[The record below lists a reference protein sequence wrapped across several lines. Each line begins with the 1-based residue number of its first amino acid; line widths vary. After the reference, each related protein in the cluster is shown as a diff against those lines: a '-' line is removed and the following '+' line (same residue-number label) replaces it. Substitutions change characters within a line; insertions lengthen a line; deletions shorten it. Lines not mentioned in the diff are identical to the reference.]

1 MAQINQAAGGDTA
14 PAAFVLHDLKATD
27 VWQMT
32 RVLKRLDIAKLKDA
46 INPELLKRANYKL
59 PTMYDKDGNVVP
71 LPVNKWTT
79 GQKRAAQQAKE
90 ASDALTWQVL
100 GLLMDNIGSCEQEV
114 NKLLAMGCGCS
125 VEEIAGMD
133 AAPYLDLIVQ
143 YITREG
149 FADFFTH
156 AAGLLKMT
164 NASRASIVSA
174 VMSNS

>member
-1 MAQINQAAGGDTA
+1 MTQKNQAAGGDTA

-32 RVLKRLDIAKLKDA
+32 RVLKRLDIAKMKEA
-46 INPELLKRANYKL
+46 IDPDLLKRASFKT

-71 LPVNKWTT
+71 LPAEKWTA
-79 GQKRAAQQAKE
+79 GQKRAAQKAKE
-90 ASDALTWQVL
+90 ASDELTWQVL

-125 VEEIAGMD
+125 VEDITGMD

-164 NASRASIVSA
+164 NASRASIVSVA
-174 VMSNS
+174 TSIK

>member
-46 INPELLKRANYKL
+46 IDPELLKRAKYKL
-59 PTMYDKDGNVVP
+59 PTMYDEDGNVVP
-71 LPVNKWTT
+71 LPVNKWTA

-125 VEEIAGMD
+125 VDDINSMD
-133 AAPYLDLIVQ
+133 ATPYLNLIVQ
-143 YITREG
+143 YVTREG

-156 AAGLLKMT
+156 AADLLKMT

-174 VMSNS
+174 VTSNS